1 MREILMFKKLETML
15 FIREAE
21 VAAYDESIALSE
33 RVKIMQEAMDV
44 TMQQAEEDERLATI
58 RFEAIKEQNG
68 LA

>member
-1 MREILMFKKLETML
+1 MFRKLETML
-15 FIREAE
+15 LIREAE